1 VETLVNHY
9 REHELPD
16 IFYNGNP
23 PIAFNGA
30 GFPFE
35 TFWLVG
41 IKYHSSIMTR
51 RGTALTWLRL

>member
-1 VETLVNHY
+1 MNHY